1 MLSPGRGEFVGSPP
15 PPPPQI
21 GGNSSPYY
29 HHGITYA
36 HVSSKIYTTTVDL
49 FGNLSRRHRFAGL

>member
-1 MLSPGRGEFVGSPP
+1 MLSPGRAGEFVGSPPQQQQSPP

-36 HVSSKIYTTTVDL
+36 HVSTKIYTTTIAL
-49 FGNLSRRHRFAGL
+49 W